1 MDKDTRITDEV
12 IENSTIGW
20 ACTSMVDGE
29 MDITE
34 WSTEEE
40 ALAEERRINEYAR
53 SVGAQFN
60 AWTTVNRI
68 IASDTHFC
76 APECDSR
83 VPGHPTS

>member
-1 MDKDTRITDEV
+1 MQEHTRITNEV

-34 WSTEEE
+34 WSTEKE
-40 ALAEERRINEYAR
+40 ALAEERRIKEYAR
-53 SVGAQFN
+53 SVGAEFN

-68 IASDTHFC
+68 
-76 APECDSR
+76 
-83 VPGHPTS
+83 VG